1 MTSAEPGFVGKT
13 LALAGKD
20 LRIETRARETLPPM
34 LAFVFAV
41 TVVLSFTLPAD
52 SKLQAP
58 REVPAVGTVA
68 LADVL
73 AGFMWVTILFA
84 GLIGFARTFGSE
96 REDGALESLLL
107 APIDRSG
114 VWLAKAIAN
123 FLFVA
128 AVEAF
133 LVPAFALL
141 FGIDVVSD
149 LPLLLAVLLLVDIGF
164 VASGTLFSAV
174 AAQTRSRELM
184 LPILALPALVPVFL
198 GAVEL
203 SSDLFIGRGF
213 GGEGAAGWLAIL
225 AIYDLVSIAV
235 AIMSFEYAID

>member
-1 MTSAEPGFVGKT
+1 MSSREPGFLTKT

-52 SKLQAP
+52 SELQAP
-58 REVPAVGTVA
+58 RTVPAVGTVA

-96 REDGALESLLL
+96 SEDGAMESLLL
-107 APIDRSG
+107 APLDRSG
-114 VWLAKAIAN
+114 LWLAKAIAN
-123 FLFVA
+123 FAFVA
-128 AVEAF
+128 AVEVF

-141 FGIDVVSD
+141 FGVDLGSD
-149 LPLLLAVLLLVDIGF
+149 LPQLLAVIVLVDIGF
-164 VASGTLFSAV
+164 VATGTLFSAV

-203 SSDLFIGRGF
+203 TSDLFIGRGF
-213 GGEGAAGWLAIL
+213 GGEGAGGWLAIL
-225 AIYDLVSIAV
+225 AVYDLVSIAIAV
-235 AIMSFEYAID
+235 MGFEYAID